1 MIERHLIANRECVV
15 RTACGSRW
23 ARSRNWRDP
32 SATADGSDK
41 TSLHRGSEP
50 CGNVICME
58 AVHQIL
64 PGLIGNPKVKRS
76 RRRSPLGFG
85 TRQLFPPLMII
96 QPAWEHIVGP
106 MLVNRTKP
114 ISVVAGHL
122 VVEVP
127 SVAWRVQLVSYEGAL
142 VDRIKHLLGDDSIT
156 GIDWKLNPALAST
169 DSPKVVEPAI
179 EAPPRKPPQRA
190 DDPTVREAAGA
201 IADPELRE
209 LFLRQ
214 AARMMR

>member
-1 MIERHLIANRECVV
+1 
-15 RTACGSRW
+15 
-23 ARSRNWRDP
+23 
-32 SATADGSDK
+32 
-41 TSLHRGSEP
+41 
-50 CGNVICME
+50 ME

-64 PGLIGNPKVKRS
+64 PGLIGDSRLPKSKRS
-76 RRRSPLGFG
+76 RRKSPLGFG

-96 QPAWEHIVGP
+96 QPAWAHIVGKL
-106 MLVNRTKP
+106 LVNHTRP

-127 SVAWRVQLVSYEGAL
+127 SVAWRVQLVRYEGAL

-156 GIDWKLNPALAST
+156 GIDWKANPALAST
-169 DSPKVVEPAI
+169 DSPVAESVPET
-179 EAPPRKPPQRA
+179 PPRIPPQREA
-190 DDPTVREAAGA
+190 DPAVREAAGG

-214 AARMMR
+214 ATRMMR

>member
-1 MIERHLIANRECVV
+1 
-15 RTACGSRW
+15 
-23 ARSRNWRDP
+23 
-32 SATADGSDK
+32 
-41 TSLHRGSEP
+41 
-50 CGNVICME
+50 ME

-85 TRQLFPPLMII
+85 TKQLFPPLMII
-96 QPAWEHIVGP
+96 QPAWEHIVGT

-127 SVAWRVQLVSYEGAL
+127 SVAWRVQLVRYEGAL

-156 GIDWKLNPALAST
+156 GIDWKLNPAIGST
-169 DSPKVVEPAI
+169 DLPIVA
-179 EAPPRKPPQRA
+179 EAPPPRIPPQREA
-190 DDPTVREAAGA
+190 DVAVREAAEA
-201 IADPELRE
+201 IADPELRD

-214 AARMMR
+214 ASRMMR